1 MISNTIIYDW
11 SWKQN
16 VILDDDQPTATE
28 KTFFFLNDSNSD
40 EEFNS
45 IHDEDYDDPM
55 KPADEAQIKYI
66 DL

>member
-40 EEFNS
+40 EELNS

-55 KPADEAQIKYI
+55 KPADEA
-66 DL
+66 